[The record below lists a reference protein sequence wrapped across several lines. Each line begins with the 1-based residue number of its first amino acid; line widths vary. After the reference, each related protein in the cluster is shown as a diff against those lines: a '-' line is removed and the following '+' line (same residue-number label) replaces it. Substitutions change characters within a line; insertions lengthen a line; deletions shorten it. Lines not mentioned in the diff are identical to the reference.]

1 MDSYDVRFWDIKK
14 LGNGTGARFRVRWA
28 VDGREHCK
36 SFKARPLADGF
47 LTGLKDAVRYG
58 RPFNPR
64 TGLPDAETTRDELVT
79 WYQHARSY
87 AEAKWP
93 NLAPVSRRSVAE
105 ALVTVTIALT
115 AKEPGAPD
123 AKVLRQ
129 ALFGWA
135 FNPATRQLDPPPET
149 AAALDWAERVS
160 LPVADLEDTATVRLA
175 LAACVKNLTGKA
187 AAGSTQRRKR
197 SVFYNALGYAVE
209 QGHLTSN
216 PVDRIQWTTP
226 AVAASVDRR
235 VVVSPA
241 QARSLLAAVRALS
254 VRGQHLEAFF
264 ACLYYAALRPSE
276 AVMLREGDLHLPK
289 KGWGRIDLAAS
300 ASRAGTAWTDHGTAR
315 QERGLKHRADNETR
329 TIPIP
334 PELVRLLRAHIK
346 RHGTTD
352 DGRVFQTARGGI
364 LQDSGY
370 NEVWT
375 QARKQALTPAQQRSP
390 LGRRPYDLR
399 HAAVSLWL
407 NSGVPA
413 TEVARRAGHGVA
425 VLLKIYAHC
434 IDGQAD
440 AANQRITDALGTQDA
455 QSDLGGEGDGESDRA
470 SRSAK
475 PCPG

>member
-14 LGNGTGARFRVRWA
+14 LASGSGARFRVRWA

-47 LTGLKDAVRYG
+47 LTGLKDAVRDR
-58 RPFNPR
+58 RPFSPH
-64 TGLPDAETTRDELVT
+64 TGLPEAETTEDET
-79 WYQHARSY
+79 ISWYAHARAY
-87 AEAKWP
+87 TEVKWP

-115 AKEPGAPD
+115 IKEPGAPEPR
-123 AKVLRQ
+123 VLRQ
-129 ALFGWA
+129 ALFSWA
-135 FNPATRQLDPPPET
+135 FNPATRDSDPPPEI
-149 AAALDWAERVS
+149 AAALDWAERAS
-160 LPVADLEDTATVRLA
+160 LPVAGLEDTATVRLA
-175 LAACVKNLTGKA
+175 LAACAKTLTGKA

-209 QGHLTSN
+209 QGHFTAN
-216 PVDRIQWTTP
+216 PVDRVQWTAP
-226 AVAASVDRR
+226 AVAATVDRR

-241 QARSLLAAVRALS
+241 QAEALLNAVGRQGK
-254 VRGQHLEAFF
+254 RGAHLKAFF

-276 AVMLREGDLHLPK
+276 AVMLREADLHLPK
-289 KGWGRIDLAAS
+289 AGWGRIVLSAS
-300 ASRAGTAWTDHGTAR
+300 ASRAGRAWTDEGTAR

-334 PELVRLLRAHIK
+334 PVLVRLLRAHIK
-346 RHGTTD
+346 RFGTAPD
-352 DGRVFQTARGGI
+352 ERIFQTARGGI

-370 NEVWT
+370 NEVWD
-375 QARKQALTPAQQRSP
+375 QARKTALTPARYRSP

-434 IDGQAD
+434 IDGQSD
-440 AANQRITDALGTQDA
+440 AANKRITDALGIQDTQPGSGPRD
-455 QSDLGGEGDGESDRA
+455 EGDDDSEQA
-470 SRSAK
+470 S
-475 PCPG
+475 